1 MLHFPSVTTTGPDRL
16 TRAQQLLT
24 EAITLI
30 DAYQAPDADDMDQ
43 DAAIGHIDEAKTI
56 LAHRIDRDM
65 PK

>member
-24 EAITLI
+24 QAIDLI
-30 DAYQAPDADDMDQ
+30 DGYIAPDADDMDI
-43 DAAIGHIDEAKTI
+43 DAAIGHIDLAKTI
-56 LAHRIDRDM
+56 LAKRLDKDM